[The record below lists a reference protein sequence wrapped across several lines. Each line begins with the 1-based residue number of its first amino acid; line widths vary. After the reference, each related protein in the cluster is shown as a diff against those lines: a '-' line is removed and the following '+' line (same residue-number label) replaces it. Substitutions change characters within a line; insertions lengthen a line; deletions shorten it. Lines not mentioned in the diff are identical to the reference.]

1 MESTPENNTNTP
13 TKGGQDTLP
22 IPAAQ
27 VSPDRDQLINT
38 TPLRDFSKD
47 LSEARS
53 DPGRRS
59 RRELELF
66 AMNPTVTLE
75 DCDRPR
81 VGGREL
87 QNLASANAPGL
98 AEDFARGSN
107 RRPKRSYVQ
116 LKQFYDFSLEKQG
129 KMPRISRGR
138 EVI

>member
-13 TKGGQDTLP
+13 SEGEQDTVP
-22 IPAAQ
+22 GPAVQ

-59 RRELELF
+59 RHELELL

-75 DCDRPR
+75 DCRKPR
-81 VGGREL
+81 VSVREL

-98 AEDFARGSN
+98 TEDFVRSTS
-107 RRPKRSYVQ
+107 RRQKRSYVQ
-116 LKQFYDFSLEKQG
+116 LRQ
-129 KMPRISRGR
+129 
-138 EVI
+138 